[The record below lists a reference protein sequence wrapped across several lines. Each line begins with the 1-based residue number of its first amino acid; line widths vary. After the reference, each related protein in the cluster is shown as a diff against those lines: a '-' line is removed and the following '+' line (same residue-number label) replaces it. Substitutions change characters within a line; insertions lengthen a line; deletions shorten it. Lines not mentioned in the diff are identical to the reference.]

1 MLLHSQGS
9 LSVFCGGTSA
19 LNQFQMGP
27 EERNGMK
34 QNQCGKRNEQNFEQ
48 KWALNPFGLNPMVS
62 AFQRTARALFS
73 RRSRLSD
80 ADGLGT
86 TR

>member
-1 MLLHSQGS
+1 
-9 LSVFCGGTSA
+9 
-19 LNQFQMGP
+19 MGP
-27 EERNGMK
+27 VERNGMK

-48 KWALNPFGLNPMVS
+48 KIGVEPVRAEPDGFNI
-62 AFQRTARALFS
+62 QRTARALFS
-73 RRSRLSD
+73 RRSRPSD